1 MIEGDLTYWYVRG
14 YACEKEVRPMDRE
27 YLTLGQAAEYSGV
40 SRVTI
45 WRMVKEG
52 RLLAYQNPRDRR
64 AKLVKRADLDAALR
78 PVPLYSTTDG
88 QGKAAA

>member
-1 MIEGDLTYWYVRG
+1 MQDN
-14 YACEKEVRPMDRE
+14 E
-27 YLTLGQAAEYSGV
+27 YLTLGEAADYSRV

-52 RLLAYQNPRDRR
+52 RLPAYQNPRDRR
-64 AKLVKRADLDAALR
+64 VKLVKRAELDEALR
-78 PVPLYSTTDG
+78 IIPLPIKDVE

>member
-1 MIEGDLTYWYVRG
+1 
-14 YACEKEVRPMDRE
+14 MDRE
-27 YLTLGQAAEYSGV
+27 YLTLGQAAEYSRV

-52 RLLAYQNPRDRR
+52 RLPAYQDPRDRR
-64 AKLVKRADLDAALR
+64 VKLVKREELDEALR
-78 PVPLYSTTDG
+78 PVPLKVEVEG

>member
-1 MIEGDLTYWYVRG
+1 
-14 YACEKEVRPMDRE
+14 MDRE
-27 YLTLGQAAEYSGV
+27 FLTLGQAAKYSGV

-52 RLLAYQNPRDRR
+52 RLPAYQDPRDRR
-64 AKLVKRADLDAALR
+64 VKLVKREELDEALR
-78 PVPLYSTTDG
+78 PVPLKVEPKE

>member
-1 MIEGDLTYWYVRG
+1 MQD
-14 YACEKEVRPMDRE
+14 E
-27 YLTLGQAAEYSGV
+27 YMTLGDAAEYTRV

-52 RLLAYQNPRDRR
+52 RLKAYQNPRDRR
-64 AKLVKRADLDAALR
+64 VKLVKRSELDSALTI
-78 PVPLYSTTDG
+78 VPFPTEDEV

>member
-1 MIEGDLTYWYVRG
+1 
-14 YACEKEVRPMDRE
+14 MDRE

-52 RLLAYQNPRDRR
+52 RLPAYQNPRDRR
-64 AKLVKRADLDAALR
+64 AKLVKREELDEALR
-78 PVPLYSTTDG
+78 PVPLKVEPEG

>member
-1 MIEGDLTYWYVRG
+1 
-14 YACEKEVRPMDRE
+14 MDRE

-52 RLLAYQNPRDRR
+52 RLPAYQDPRDRR
-64 AKLVKRADLDAALR
+64 VKLVKREELDEALR
-78 PVPLYSTTDG
+78 PVPLKVEVEG

>member
-1 MIEGDLTYWYVRG
+1 
-14 YACEKEVRPMDRE
+14 MDRE

-52 RLLAYQNPRDRR
+52 RLPAYQDPRDRR
-64 AKLVKRADLDAALR
+64 VKLVKREELDEALR
-78 PVPLYSTTDG
+78 PVPLKVEPKE

>member
-1 MIEGDLTYWYVRG
+1 
-14 YACEKEVRPMDRE
+14 MDRE
-27 YLTLGQAAEYSGV
+27 YLTLGQAAKYSGV

-52 RLLAYQNPRDRR
+52 RLPAYQDPRDRR
-64 AKLVKRADLDAALR
+64 VKLVKREELDEALR
-78 PVPLYSTTDG
+78 PVPLKVEVEG